1 MPETRPERGLLDT
14 SVVVDLELF
23 DPVTLPRTVTISALT
38 LAELACGPHATSDP
52 QERARRQ
59 ETLQRVEASIEPLDF
74 DAAAAR
80 AYARVFAAVRAAGQK
95 ARGARAVDL
104 MIAATALSTEQPLVT
119 RNAGDFRA
127 VTSLITVIAV

>member
-38 LAELACGPHATSDP
+38 LVELACGPHATSDP
-52 QERARRQ
+52 HERARRQ
-59 ETLQRVEASIEPLDF
+59 ETLQRVEANIEALDF

-80 AYARVFAAVRAAGQK
+80 AYARVFAAVRSAGQK

-119 RNAGDFRA
+119 RNAADFRA